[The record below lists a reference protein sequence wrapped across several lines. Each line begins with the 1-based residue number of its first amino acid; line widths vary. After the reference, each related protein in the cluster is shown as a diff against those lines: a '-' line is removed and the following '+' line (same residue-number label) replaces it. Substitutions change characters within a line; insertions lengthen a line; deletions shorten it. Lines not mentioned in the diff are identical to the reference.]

1 MRLLVTGAWQSAKEY
16 LEPLRKL
23 GHEVVFQQQEK
34 DPLAC
39 SGEWVEGIIC
49 NGLFLHHDL
58 EEFPNLRYLQLT
70 SAGLD
75 RIPLEAMRE
84 KGVEI
89 HNARG
94 VFSIPMAE
102 HALWG
107 VLTLYRQ
114 GAAFLRQ
121 QADANWEKRRG
132 LKELS
137 SSIVCIVGTG
147 NVGVEC
153 AKRFR
158 AFGCKVI
165 GVNRTVREVPDFDA
179 VYPMTQLDE
188 ALSCSDVVVLTIAL
202 TDETR
207 GLMNAEHFAIMKPGS
222 VLVNIARGALVDDAA
237 LMDALKNHLYGAVLD
252 VFDPEPLSPES
263 PFWAMQNVIITPH
276 NSFVGDGAEVRMN
289 ELILKNLKF
298 FWDKKQDV

>member
-1 MRLLVTGAWQSAKEY
+1 MKLLVTGAWQSAKEY

-34 DPLAC
+34 DSLAC
-39 SGEWVEGIIC
+39 PGEWVEGVIC

-58 EEFPNLRYLQLT
+58 DEFPNLRYVQLT

-84 KGVEI
+84 RGIEI

-121 QADANWEKRRG
+121 QADGQWVKRRG
-132 LKELS
+132 LKELYGS
-137 SSIVCIVGTG
+137 TVCIVGTG
-147 NVGVEC
+147 NVGIEC
-153 AKRFR
+153 ARRFR
-158 AFGCKVI
+158 AFGCRVI
-165 GVNRTVREVPDFDA
+165 GVNRTVREVAAFDK

-188 ALSCSDVVVLTIAL
+188 ALACVDVVVLTIAL
-202 TDETR
+202 TEETR
-207 GLMNAEHFAIMKPGS
+207 GLMNTERFAKMKPGA
-222 VLVNIARGALVDDAA
+222 VLVNIARGALVDNTA
-237 LMDALKNHLYGAVLD
+237 LIEALQYNLSGAVLD

-263 PFWAMQNVIITPH
+263 PLWAMENVIVTPH
-276 NSFVGDGAEVRMN
+276 NSFVGDGAALRLN
-289 ELILKNLKF
+289 ALILKNLKECAHE
-298 FWDKKQDV
+298 

>member
-16 LEPLRKL
+16 LDPLRKQ

-34 DPLAC
+34 NPLAC
-39 SGEWVEGIIC
+39 PGEWVEGIVC

-58 EEFPNLRYLQLT
+58 DEFPNLRYLQLT

-84 KGVEI
+84 KGIEI

-121 QADANWEKRRG
+121 QAECSWEKRRG
-132 LKELS
+132 LRELFGS
-137 SSIVCIVGTG
+137 TVCIVGTG
-147 NVGVEC
+147 NVGATC
-153 AKRFR
+153 AERFR

-165 GVNRTVREVPDFDA
+165 GVNRTVREAPAFDK

-188 ALSCSDVVVLTIAL
+188 ALACSDVVVLTIAL

-207 GLMNAEHFAIMKPGS
+207 GMMNAERFKKMKPGAA
-222 VLVNIARGALVDDAA
+222 LVNIARGALVDDAA
-237 LMDALKNHLYGAVLD
+237 LIDALENHLSGAVLD
-252 VFDPEPLSPES
+252 VFDPEPLSSES
-263 PFWAMQNVIITPH
+263 PFWGKENVIVTPH
-276 NSFVGDGAEVRMN
+276 NSFVGDGAAIRLN
-289 ELILKNLKF
+289 ELVVKNLEAYSL
-298 FWDKKQDV
+298 

>member
-23 GHEVVFQQQEK
+23 GNEVVFQQQEK

-39 SGEWVEGIIC
+39 PGEWVEGIIC

-84 KGVEI
+84 KGIEI

-121 QADANWEKRRG
+121 QADSNWEKRRG
-132 LKELS
+132 LKELFGS
-137 SSIVCIVGTG
+137 TVCVVGTG
-147 NVGVEC
+147 NVGATC
-153 AKRFR
+153 AERFR

-165 GVNRTVREVPDFDA
+165 GVNRTVRETPAFDE
-179 VYPMTQLDE
+179 VYPMRQLDE
-188 ALSCSDVVVLTIAL
+188 ALACSDVVVLTIAL
-202 TDETR
+202 TEETR
-207 GLMNAEHFAIMKPGS
+207 GLMNAERFAKMKPGA
-222 VLVNIARGALVDDAA
+222 VLVNIARGALVNDVA
-237 LMDALKNHLYGAVLD
+237 LIEALQGHLFGAVLD
-252 VFDPEPLSPES
+252 VFEPEPLSPES
-263 PFWAMQNVIITPH
+263 SLWTMENVIITPH
-276 NSFVGDGAEVRMN
+276 NSFVGDGVATRLN
-289 ELILKNLKF
+289 ELVLKNLGSYSG
-298 FWDKKQDV
+298 

>member
-1 MRLLVTGAWQSAKEY
+1 MKLLVTGAWQSAKDY
-16 LEPLRKL
+16 LEPLREQ

-39 SGEWVEGIIC
+39 PGEWVEGIIC

-84 KGVEI
+84 KGIEI

-121 QADANWEKRRG
+121 QADRSWEKRRG
-132 LKELS
+132 LKELFGS
-137 SSIVCIVGTG
+137 TVCIVGTG

-165 GVNRTVREVPDFDA
+165 GVNRTVRETPGFDEI
-179 VYPMTQLDE
+179 YPMTHLDE

-207 GLMNAEHFAIMKPGS
+207 GLMNAERFSKMKPGS
-222 VLVNIARGALVDDAA
+222 MLVNIARGVLVDDEA
-237 LMDALKNHLYGAVLD
+237 LIEALQDHLYGAVLD

-263 PFWAMQNVIITPH
+263 PFWAMENVIVTPH
-276 NSFVGDGAEVRMN
+276 NSFVGDGAEQRVN
-289 ELILKNLKF
+289 ALILAGLTSTE
-298 FWDKKQDV
+298 Q